1 MAETAK
7 TTKTTEV
14 TKYTKEQL
22 RSSKKYRTDVDIL
35 GVVLEDDKSYTFEE
49 TDKLIKNFKER
60 KVK

>member
-22 RSSKKYRTDVDIL
+22 RKSKKYRADVDIL
-35 GVVLEDDKSYTFEE
+35 GVVLDDNKSYTFEE
-49 TDKLIKNFKER
+49 TDKLIKTFKER
-60 KVK
+60 KVR